1 MRIRVGLVILFALPL
16 TMNGEKPYTFANTPG
31 KLPKQVVPLEYSIR
45 IVPDVSKFT
54 FSGSET
60 VKLKANAPVHELV
73 LNSLELEIA
82 KASIDGTQ
90 LSPAAIKLDPNNELL
105 TIALPNEL
113 AIGEHSLALEFSGTI
128 TPKGRGFYY
137 MPYQEQGTG
146 TKKIALGTQFEP
158 SDARRFFPCWDE
170 PSFRARFQLTAVLPE
185 NWLAVSNMPIES
197 ERKIDIGKE
206 VRFQPTPSMSSY
218 LNVFVAGELDLIE
231 TKAAGQQ
238 MHRAFQSGLGSLARQ
253 KYSARSNSPQR
264 NCQRSRDGRRRKI
277 DNSRHPTTS
286 RE

>member
-1 MRIRVGLVILFALPL
+1 MQLRPLLLAMFFTLAISVASADAEHLVWSGLVIAENVPQPAPIPPELTTLEQTLKDLFGYNQFEVIGQSNKTLKTGEEDWLANSKYFGLHVDARGENDAGYTFALIRLRAEMRIRVGLVISFALPL

-60 VKLKANAPVHELV
+60 VKLKASAPVHELV
-73 LNSLELEIA
+73 LNSLDLEIA

-146 TKKIALGTQFEP
+146 AKKIALGTQFEP
-158 SDARRFFPCWDE
+158 
-170 PSFRARFQLTAVLPE
+170 
-185 NWLAVSNMPIES
+185 
-197 ERKIDIGKE
+197 
-206 VRFQPTPSMSSY
+206 
-218 LNVFVAGELDLIE
+218 
-231 TKAAGQQ
+231 
-238 MHRAFQSGLGSLARQ
+238 
-253 KYSARSNSPQR
+253 
-264 NCQRSRDGRRRKI
+264 
-277 DNSRHPTTS
+277 
-286 RE
+286 